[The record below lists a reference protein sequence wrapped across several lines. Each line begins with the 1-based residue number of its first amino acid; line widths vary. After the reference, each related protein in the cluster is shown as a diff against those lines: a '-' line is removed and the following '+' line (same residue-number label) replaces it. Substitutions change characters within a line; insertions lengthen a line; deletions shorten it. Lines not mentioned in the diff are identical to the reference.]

1 MKNLHILRATE
12 GDWPSI
18 ERIYEEGIATGDAT
32 FTAQAPASWEEWAN
46 GKILR
51 CCLVAKLDD
60 RVVGWA
66 ALGAVSHRPAYAG
79 VAVVNIYVERDLH
92 GQGLGTRLLQA
103 LIDASEEA
111 GIWTLEARIFPE
123 NVASLALHRRHG
135 FREVGIRERIGL
147 MRTGHAQGRWR
158 DVVLLERRS
167 SRAGR

>member
-1 MKNLHILRATE
+1 MKNLHIVRATE
-12 GDWPSI
+12 RDWPPI
-18 ERIYEEGIATGDAT
+18 ERVYQEGIATGNAT
-32 FTAQAPASWEEWAN
+32 FTTQAPASWGEWAK
-46 GKILR
+46 GKILS

-66 ALGAVSHRPAYAG
+66 ALAAESERPAYTG
-79 VAVVNIYVERDLH
+79 VAVVNIYIERDLH

-123 NVASLALHRRHG
+123 NVASLELHRRHG

-147 MRTGHAQGRWR
+147 MHIGPHQGKWR